1 MKHKLVLFDLD
12 GVLLDSKPNMARAWQ
27 EVRSRLDV
35 KTPFAD
41 YFALIGR
48 PFGDIMDRLGLGGR
62 AKEIEGVF
70 HQASLK
76 HMALA
81 QFYDGAERTLRL
93 LAVKGMSL
101 GVVTS
106 KDRSRTDKALAGLNV
121 EFATVRT
128 PVDGYRGKP
137 APDLLLVAMA
147 QANTD
152 PADMAYVGDMD
163 VDQTAAR
170 RAGIKFIHAAW
181 GYGAKLCGCPVAR
194 NFDDLAMAVET

>member
-1 MKHKLVLFDLD
+1 MKTKLVLFDLD

-27 EVRSRLDV
+27 EVRRSLDV

-48 PFGDIMDRLGLGGR
+48 PFGDIMDRLGLSGR
-62 AKEIEGVF
+62 AKEIEDVF
-70 HQASLK
+70 HQASLQ
-76 HMALA
+76 HMSLA
-81 QFYDGAERTLRL
+81 RFYNGAERTLWS
-93 LAVKGMSL
+93 LAAKGMSL

-106 KDRSRTDKALAGLNV
+106 KDRSRTDKALAHLNI
-121 EFATVRT
+121 EFATVQT
-128 PVDGYRGKP
+128 PVAGYRGKP
-137 APDLLLVAMA
+137 APDLLLAAMA

-152 PADMAYVGDMD
+152 PADTDYIGDMD

-194 NFDDLAMAVET
+194 NFDDLLALAA